1 MRSRKGI
8 SLLATALA
16 LSFLAVAGCEDTAK
30 HALQVRP
37 PAPTPQASSASSANI
52 GALPFP
58 GHVVNLQDLAT
69 GPHPAVDALIE
80 QVQVTY
86 DAGQQAYQAG
96 QLDVARRDFNAALDR
111 LMKSR
116 LEATGDPRLK
126 DLFNRIVDTMQDYE
140 METEQ
145 KDEAAADAGPD
156 DADNSDTTDDTQV
169 AAPPESTAPIEEIAN
184 MESLPAT
191 DPRLAAMAEKELI
204 SVPHD
209 LPLTVNQSVLQY
221 LSFFESPRGREIAEL
236 GLQRA
241 GRYRAMI
248 ESTLK
253 KEGVPQDLIYLAQAE
268 SAFKPRV
275 VSSMGARGIWQFM
288 PYTGEE
294 YGLSRNY
301 WIDKRDDPI
310 AATRAAAEHF
320 RDLYQMFGDWY
331 LVMAAYNSGPLNVAR
346 AVERTGYA
354 DFWEL
359 QRRNALPEQTKN
371 YVPIIL
377 ALAMVAKDPLLYG
390 IHVDPDP
397 PLASDT
403 VQLDH
408 SVSLRLVADATDA
421 SLDDLQALNP
431 ELVRGITPNE
441 PGFALHVPQGT
452 AAELQ
457 KELASI
463 PADKR
468 TTWRIA
474 KLQSGQTLGEV
485 ARQYHVT
492 IASLENV
499 NMIDAHDPPAAGTE
513 LIVPAAPPRARL
525 VHYRVRPGDT
535 LDRIASRFDV
545 SVSELQ
551 RWNRIRGLR
560 APRGRLL
567 RIYEITYPVATP
579 VRNASTRPRSANR
592 GRDGRAVSATMK
604 KTSRATSHGRAAE
617 HRVRRG
623 ETLWS
628 IAHAYGTTVAAL
640 KQENGFLASRELR
653 AGDRLTVAPEQ

>member
-1 MRSRKGI
+1 MRGRKGI
-8 SLLATALA
+8 SILAAALS
-16 LSFLAVAGCEDTAK
+16 LSFLAAAGCEDTAK
-30 HALQVRP
+30 HTVQVRQ
-37 PAPTPQASSASSANI
+37 PAPTPEAQTSTAANI

-58 GHVVNLQDLAT
+58 EPAPGVQELVAT
-69 GPHPAVDALIE
+69 PHPAVDALIE
-80 QVQVTY
+80 QVQATY

-96 QLDVARRDFNAALDR
+96 QLDVARKDFNTALDH
-111 LMKSR
+111 LMKSG
-116 LEATGDPRLK
+116 LEATGDQRLQE
-126 DLFNRIVDTMQDYE
+126 LFNRIVDTMQNYE
-140 METEQ
+140 MEAEQ
-145 KDEAAADAGPD
+145 KDEAVADTGQD
-156 DADNSDTTDDTQV
+156 DMDNADTSDDTQT
-169 AAPPESTAPIEEIAN
+169 AAQPESAAPIEEIAN

-204 SVPHD
+204 SVRHD
-209 LPLTVNQSVLQY
+209 LPLTVNASVLQY

-294 YGLSRNY
+294 YGLRRGY
-301 WIDKRDDPI
+301 WVDDRDDPV

-320 RDLYQMFGDWY
+320 RDLYEMFGDWY

-377 ALAMVAKDPLLYG
+377 ALTMVAKDPLLYG

-397 PLASDT
+397 PLKFDT
-403 VQLDH
+403 VTLNH
-408 SVSLRLVADATDA
+408 SISLRLVADATDA

-431 ELVRGITPNE
+431 QLVRGITPNQ
-441 PGFALHVPQGT
+441 PGFNLHVPEGT
-452 AAELQ
+452 GAELQ
-457 KELASI
+457 KEIASI
-463 PADKR
+463 PADKL
-468 TTWRIA
+468 TIWRIA
-474 KLQSGQTLGEV
+474 KLQSGQTLGEI

-492 IASLENV
+492 VASLENV
-499 NMIDAHDPPAAGTE
+499 NVIDANDPPAVGTE
-513 LIVPAAPPRARL
+513 LIVPTAPPRTRL
-525 VHYRVRPGDT
+525 VHYRVRRGDT
-535 LDRIASRFDV
+535 LEGIASRFDV

-551 RWNRIRGLR
+551 RWNHLR
-560 APRGRLL
+560 TERTPHGRLL
-567 RIYEITYPVATP
+567 RIYENSYPGGAPIHATVSRRARGNHAVAATM
-579 VRNASTRPRSANR
+579 RKTSQKTS
-592 GRDGRAVSATMK
+592 GHRAV
-604 KTSRATSHGRAAE
+604 E
-617 HRVRRG
+617 HRVLPG

-628 IAHAYGTTVAAL
+628 IAHTYGTTVSAL
-640 KQENGFLASRELR
+640 KQENPFLASRELK
-653 AGDRLTVAPEQ
+653 AGDRLSVAPRQ